1 VHLAELFRSTPFRFA
16 VALTAGFL
24 VAFLVAGSVALRTI
38 DADLS
43 SRIVEATELA
53 AERLE
58 DRYQE
63 AGKEALIA
71 AVEARAV
78 AGSEDEIVWLGAKDG
93 TRLAGRAL
101 AAPLE
106 LTSGDFAGSDLVAG
120 EDDLYRLEVRDLG
133 DLRLIVGRS
142 YEEADE
148 IRETVLGAF
157 GWAAAIVLALAT
169 TAAALLA
176 ASGQRRL
183 DAITATLRT
192 VSRGGMKARVPVSGL
207 RDDLDRLAAG
217 INDALGQLEATVEG
231 IRQVSSDVAH
241 DLRTPIHRLAILLER
256 ARAAAEG
263 HAELELALD
272 EAAGEVDGITATFDA
287 LLRIAQIEAG
297 ARRARFTPVP
307 LAEIADAL
315 HAAYLPV
322 AEEYGKSLTYVP
334 PPGRSAWVLGDRAL
348 LTQLYANLIENA
360 LRHCP
365 QGATVR
371 IETGMD
377 GDSGWM
383 LVADDGPGIPE
394 GEQANVVKRFYR
406 LDKSR
411 HSPGS
416 GLGLAL
422 VKAISDLHGAALIFG
437 DAEPGLTV
445 RLAFPA
451 LENGAVQ
458 PCA

>member
-1 VHLAELFRSTPFRFA
+1 MHLAELLRSTPFRFA
-16 VALTAGFL
+16 VALTAVFL
-24 VAFLVAGSVALRTI
+24 AAFLVAGSVALRAI

-53 AERLE
+53 VERLE

-63 AGKEALIA
+63 AGREALIA
-71 AVEARAV
+71 AVEARAA
-78 AGSEDEIVWLGAKDG
+78 AGSEDEIVWLGTRDG

-106 LTSGDFAGSDLVAG
+106 LVSGDVAGSAVVAG

-133 DLRLIVGRS
+133 ELRLIVGRS
-142 YEEADE
+142 HEEADE

-157 GWAAAIVLALAT
+157 GWAAAIILVLAA
-169 TAAALLA
+169 ASAALLA
-176 ASGQRRL
+176 ARGQRRL
-183 DAITATLRT
+183 DAITATLHT
-192 VSRGGMKARVPVSGL
+192 VSRGGMKARVPVSGSQ
-207 RDDLDRLAAG
+207 DDLDRLAAG
-217 INDALGQLEATVEG
+217 INDALGQLESTVEG
-231 IRQVSSDVAH
+231 IRQVSNDVAH
-241 DLRTPIHRLAILLER
+241 DLRTPIHRLGILLER
-256 ARAAAEG
+256 ARSEAEG
-263 HAELELALD
+263 HAELESKLED
-272 EAAGEVDGITATFDA
+272 AAGEVDGITATFDA

-297 ARRARFTPVP
+297 ARRARFTTVA
-307 LAEIADAL
+307 LAEIAEAL

-322 AEEYGKSLTYVP
+322 AEEYGKSLTYAP
-334 PPGRSAWVLGDRAL
+334 PRSAGARVHGDRAL

-360 LRHCP
+360 FRHCP
-365 QGATVR
+365 SGATVR

-377 GDSGWM
+377 GQGGWM

-394 GEQANVVKRFYR
+394 RERANVVKRFYR

-411 HSPGS
+411 HTPGS

-422 VKAISDLHGAALIFG
+422 VKAISDLHGAVLTLADG
-437 DAEPGLTV
+437 APGLTV

-451 LENGAVQ
+451 LENGVG